1 MKRLMLYT
9 AVVLTTLLA
18 LYILWQF
25 RLVLLLFVLSLFVA
39 AAIRPLVHRLTT
51 WGMPKVGAQI
61 VLYVIGVGAV
71 LLIFVLV
78 GDRLLMEL
86 NVLANR
92 AVIEYESITRRWTE
106 GADWQQTAVSYL
118 SPLPFTSTDTTE
130 LEEMLPA
137 VVIFTQGV
145 ATALGG
151 LLLLLALSVYWSAD
165 QYQFERLWL
174 SLLTP
179 KRRAYARDG
188 WREIERAVGSYL
200 RSQAVQSVLAAFF
213 LGLGALAA
221 QKDFPILLALLGA
234 LATLV
239 PLFGGLVIALLAF
252 GLGSLESLSLG
263 LGAATYT
270 LVLFLVLVFFVEPRL
285 WPRNRRSFLFTVLLI
300 ILLLEAFGLWGLL
313 VAPPLAAA
321 LEVLISQAYQFY
333 LKREGTAVQLDD
345 IETRYQQVLMKANQT
360 EEYGDLTP
368 ELQNLTKRFAT
379 LLAGSRK
386 IYPN

>member
-9 AVVLTTLLA
+9 AVVLATLLV

-39 AAIRPLVHRLTT
+39 AAIRPLVGRLTT
-51 WGMPKVGAQI
+51 WGMPKAGAQI
-61 VLYVIGVGAV
+61 VLYVVGVGAV
-71 LLIFVLV
+71 LLILLLV

-86 NVLANR
+86 NILANR
-92 AVIEYESITRRWTE
+92 AVIEYESISRRWAE
-106 GADWQQTAVSYL
+106 GAAWQQSAVSYL
-118 SPLPFTSTDTTE
+118 SSLPFATVEEAE
-130 LEEMLPA
+130 LEEMLPTF
-137 VVIFTQGV
+137 VFVTQGV

-165 QYQFERLWL
+165 QYRFERLWL
-174 SLLTP
+174 SLLSP
-179 KRRAYARDG
+179 KRRAYARNG
-188 WREIERAVGSYL
+188 WREIERTVGSYL

-213 LGLGALAA
+213 LGLGAWAA
-221 QKDFPILLALLGA
+221 HMDFPVLLALLGA

-252 GLGSLESLSLG
+252 GLGSLEGLSLG

-270 LVLFLVLVFFVEPRL
+270 LILFLALEFFVEPRL
-285 WPRNRRSFLFTVLLI
+285 WPRKRRSFLFTILLI
-300 ILLLEAFGLWGLL
+300 IPLLEAFGLWGLL

-321 LEVLISQAYQFY
+321 LEVLIGQAYQFY
-333 LKREGTAVQLDD
+333 LQREGTAVQLDD
-345 IETRYQQVLMKANQT
+345 IETRYQEMLIKANQT

-368 ELQNLTKRFAT
+368 ELQNLTKRLAA
-379 LLAGSRK
+379 LLADSRQIK
-386 IYPN
+386 LN

>member
-9 AVVLTTLLA
+9 AIVLATLLV

-39 AAIRPLVHRLTT
+39 AAIRPLVVRLTT

-61 VLYVIGVGAV
+61 VLYVVGVGAV
-71 LLIFVLV
+71 LLILLLV

-86 NVLANR
+86 NILANR
-92 AVIEYESITRRWTE
+92 AVIEYESISRRWAE
-106 GADWQQTAVSYL
+106 GATWQQTAVSYL
-118 SPLPFTSTDTTE
+118 SSLPFATAEEAE
-130 LEEMLPA
+130 LEEMLPTF
-137 VVIFTQGV
+137 VFVTQGV

-165 QYQFERLWL
+165 QYRFERLWL
-174 SLLTP
+174 SLLSP
-179 KRRAYARDG
+179 KRRAYARNG
-188 WREIERAVGSYL
+188 WREIERTVGSYL

-213 LGLGALAA
+213 LGFGAWAA
-221 QKDFPILLALLGA
+221 HMDFPILLALLGA

-252 GLGSLESLSLG
+252 GLGSLEGLSLG

-270 LVLFLVLVFFVEPRL
+270 LVLFLALEFFVEPRL
-285 WPRNRRSFLFTVLLI
+285 WPRKRRSFLFTILLI
-300 ILLLEAFGLWGLL
+300 IPLLEAFGLWGLL

-321 LEVLISQAYQFY
+321 LEVLIGQAYQFY
-333 LKREGTAVQLDD
+333 LQREGTAVQLDD
-345 IETRYQQVLMKANQT
+345 IETRYQQMLIKANQT
-360 EEYGDLTP
+360 EEYRDLTP
-368 ELQNLTKRFAT
+368 ELQNLTKRFAA
-379 LLAGSRK
+379 LLANSRK
-386 IYPN
+386 IKPN

>member
-1 MKRLMLYT
+1 
-9 AVVLTTLLA
+9 
-18 LYILWQF
+18 
-25 RLVLLLFVLSLFVA
+25 
-39 AAIRPLVHRLTT
+39 
-51 WGMPKVGAQI
+51 
-61 VLYVIGVGAV
+61 
-71 LLIFVLV
+71 
-78 GDRLLMEL
+78 
-86 NVLANR
+86 
-92 AVIEYESITRRWTE
+92 
-106 GADWQQTAVSYL
+106 
-118 SPLPFTSTDTTE
+118 
-130 LEEMLPA
+130 
-137 VVIFTQGV
+137 
-145 ATALGG
+145 
-151 LLLLLALSVYWSAD
+151 
-165 QYQFERLWL
+165 
-174 SLLTP
+174 LLTP

-221 QKDFPILLALLGA
+221 QMDFPILLALLGA

-270 LVLFLVLVFFVEPRL
+270 LVLFLVLEFFVEPRL
-285 WPRNRRSFLFTVLLI
+285 WPRKRRSFLFTVLLI

-386 IYPN
+386 ICPN